1 MSLDPVAVLYQGDWA
16 PSSQAA
22 SLLDSHAVPLEA
34 LQIIEVQYMWKLKPK
49 EDGSWGLVANTT
61 LYQS

>member
-34 LQIIEVQYMWKLKPK
+34 LQIIEVQYM
-49 EDGSWGLVANTT
+49 
-61 LYQS
+61 